1 MLCREVLRVADADDL
16 LAWVM
21 TEQPGWE
28 GDRGRDRLQVARR
41 QGDDQAFDLTGSAEA
56 QIMGHDLE
64 MPVVPE
70 LIGRANGGEYLLGK
84 SSKVLAQG
92 SGKRPLNLS
101 VAGRGKDLVGIWLG
115 HRSSLAL
122 SVEESGAVSG
132 RQRR

>member
-1 MLCREVLRVADADDL
+1 
-16 LAWVM
+16 
-21 TEQPGWE
+21 
-28 GDRGRDRLQVARR
+28 
-41 QGDDQAFDLTGSAEA
+41 
-56 QIMGHDLE
+56 MGHDLE

-84 SSKVLAQG
+84 GPKVLAQG
-92 SGKRPLNLS
+92 SGKHLLNFG
-101 VAGRGKDLVGIWLG
+101 VGGRAQDLVGIWLG